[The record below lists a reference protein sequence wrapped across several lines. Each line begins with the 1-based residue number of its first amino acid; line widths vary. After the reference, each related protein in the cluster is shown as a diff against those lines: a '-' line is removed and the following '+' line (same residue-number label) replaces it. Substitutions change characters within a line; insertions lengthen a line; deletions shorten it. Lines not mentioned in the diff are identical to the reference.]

1 MFQRFLNTRIVFK
14 NNNLFFTGLR
24 KTFYSTIPSTQKK
37 LSFKHVIKYT
47 LLGACLGSVSSY
59 FYYKSLL
66 TEIPNAEEIDSLS
79 KTLYKSTI
87 SIDDLPKS
95 KYANATD
102 LENAI
107 LELKTKIDPK
117 NISKNKETLQSH
129 ADNGCNPIEPLYSQ
143 VPKYVV
149 FAEST
154 EEVSEILKILY
165 KYNIPTI
172 PFGGGTS
179 LEQHFFTTRENSVVL
194 DTSRMN
200 KILNINELDLD
211 AQVQCGVSW
220 NQLNDYLA
228 SKRSEHE
235 KSSCTLKFG
244 CDCGLNA
251 NMSGM
256 VATNASGIGAQK
268 YGSMVQNVISVT
280 AVLADGTIV
289 KTKQRP
295 RKSSAGYNLTGL
307 FVGSEG
313 TLGIITECT
322 VKLGVVNPYETV
334 CVVQFDD
341 LYKSVEAVGQ
351 LGQRGLILDAIEL
364 LDENMMKAVNLSDQ
378 VQQDFEIKP
387 TLFMKISGLN
397 KVVVDEMVKEVA
409 DISHQNNCS
418 KFLFAKDKQEEEELF
433 TARKNA
439 LWIQIDYASHLFGD
453 RDTKLWITDA
463 AVPLSKAPEYLEQA
477 NKLVEDSGLKSVT
490 VSHLGAGN
498 FHINIFYLP
507 EQLAQ
512 CEKVVKD
519 MCKLSISLEGTVT
532 GEHGVGLGKKELLP
546 LELGDEAIDLMRKIK
561 FSLDPKGIL
570 NPDKVI
576 KIDKEEKFNGA
587 YSKKI

>member
-1 MFQRFLNTRIVFK
+1 MICRLAHNKQATK
-14 NNNLFFTGLR
+14 KLFFSGLG
-24 KTFYSTIPSTQKK
+24 KQYSTRSSPKND
-37 LSFKHVIKYT
+37 SFKLKQCLGYT
-47 LLGACLGSVSSY
+47 LGGVLLGTVTSY
-59 FYYKSLL
+59 FYYKDTINS
-66 TEIPNAEEIDSLS
+66 THKDQPNS
-79 KTLYKSTI
+79 LYKSVYKSTL
-87 SIDDLPKS
+87 SLNDLPNRV
-95 KYANATD
+95 YGDENN

-107 LELKTKIDPK
+107 SELKQKIAAK
-117 NISKNKETLQSH
+117 NITTNEQTLESH
-129 ADNGCNPIEPLYSQ
+129 ADNGCNPIKPLKSQ

-154 EEVSEILKILY
+154 EEVSEILKVLY
-165 KYNIPTI
+165 KYSIPTI

-179 LEQHFFTTRENSVVL
+179 LEQHFFTTRENTVVL

-200 KILNINELDLD
+200 KILKINELDLD

-220 NQLNDYLA
+220 NELNAYL
-228 SKRSEHE
+228 SKLQKENN
-235 KSSCTLKFG
+235 SSCTLKFG
-244 CDCGLNA
+244 CDCGMGA
-251 NMSGM
+251 NLSGM
-256 VATNASGIGAQK
+256 IATNASGIGAQK
-268 YGSMVQNVISVT
+268 HGSMVQNVISVT

-313 TLGIITECT
+313 TLGVITECS

-341 LYKSVEAVGQ
+341 LYKSVKAVGQ
-351 LGQRGLILDAIEL
+351 LGQKGLVLDAIEL
-364 LDENMMKAVNLSDQ
+364 LDENMMKAVNLSEQ
-378 VQQDFEIKP
+378 IQQKFDTKP
-387 TLFMKISGLN
+387 TLFMKLSGLN

-409 DISHQNNCS
+409 EISEQNNCS
-418 KFLFAKDKQEEEELF
+418 KFLFAQDKEEEEELF
-433 TARKNA
+433 FARKNA
-439 LWIQIDYASHLFGD
+439 LWIQLDYASHLFGD
-453 RDTKLWITDA
+453 KNAKLWITDA
-463 AVPLSKAPEYLEQA
+463 AVPLSKAPEYLEKA
-477 NKLVEDSGLKSVT
+477 NKLVHDSGLKSVT

-507 EQLAQ
+507 EQLAL

-576 KIDKEEKFNGA
+576 KIDPEEKFNGA
-587 YSKKI
+587 WSGKLE